1 MLLWMSSGVEVFAVG
16 VCEGDVETG
25 AAFEFADAGG
35 NGSEVLGGLGD
46 LTWATIPGFDVD
58 HGIG

>member
-1 MLLWMSSGVEVFAVG
+1 MTGRLAESAFAVPAL
-16 VCEGDVETG
+16 TN
-25 AAFEFADAGG
+25 AWQ
-35 NGSEVLGGLGD
+35 EVLANDRD